1 MYILIGLDDIDSY
14 SGGCTTHFATFV
26 VEKIISLSGIITDY
40 PRLIRLNPDVP
51 WRTRGNGAV
60 AIEAYIPSRK
70 FSFFQSWIEE
80 YLSKYLE
87 LENGFRIG
95 TQPGIIILDGSKLQ
109 RKDFKKLYMYSR
121 NAMYKIISVNVL
133 EKMMSSFKDK
143 ILYFF
148 NLYGKR
154 GLIGAL
160 AAVGN
165 YLPKDHTY
173 ELLVYRN
180 FLERSEARKINIFP
194 DISYEDENTFAHVDL
209 ETNKPIWSP
218 HGPDPVI
225 LGIRGNKISSILSI
239 FSRIKKYISFDRWM
253 IFLTNQGTDEHLLA
267 YEDSKDE
274 LNAYSQFYGVAEING
289 IPIKERGGHLKVES
303 KIDRYSV
310 DLIAY
315 EPSGYLRKVIETLE
329 PNIHIKV
336 GGSLKYSSVKKGTMI
351 LNLQKAYNETSH
363 ITIYKK
369 INPKCPR
376 CGSSMESIGLH
387 KGYVCKKCKYHIST
401 DIKPTVDQIKWIP
414 QISLPPYRSIRHLS
428 KPLKRYGREY
438 NTRFK
443 GIKSYFW
450 YSSAKNSS
458 DNSAKEIDLS

>member
-26 VEKIISLSGIITDY
+26 VEKIISLKGVITDY

-60 AIEAYIPSRK
+60 AIEAYIPSK
-70 FSFFQSWIEE
+70 NFSFLQSWMER
-80 YLSKYLE
+80 YLNKYLE
-87 LENGFRIG
+87 LENGFSVG

-109 RKDFKKLYMYSR
+109 RKDFKKMYMYSR
-121 NAMYKIISVNVL
+121 NAMYKIISSEVL
-133 EKMMSSFKDK
+133 EKTIASFKDK
-143 ILYFF
+143 ILYLF

-165 YLPKDHTY
+165 YLPTDHTY

-180 FLERSEARKINIFP
+180 FLERSKSRRINIIP
-194 DISYEDENTFAHVDL
+194 DTSYEDENTFAHVDL

-225 LGIRGNKISSILSI
+225 LGIRGNKVSSILSI
-239 FSRIKKYISFDRWM
+239 FNRIKRHITFNRWM
-253 IFLTNQGTDEHLLA
+253 IFLTNQGTDEHLIA
-267 YEDSKDE
+267 YEDSQDE
-274 LNAYSQFYGVAEING
+274 LNAYSQFYGIAEING
-289 IPIKERGGHLKVES
+289 APVKERGGHLKIEGR
-303 KIDRYSV
+303 INNRLV

-315 EPSGYLRKVIETLE
+315 EPSGYLRKIIETLE

-336 GGSLKYSSVKKGTMI
+336 GGSLKYSSVKKEKMI
-351 LNLQKAYNETSH
+351 LNLQKIYNETPL
-363 ITIYKK
+363 ITMYRK

-376 CGSSMESIGLH
+376 CGSSMESIGTY
-387 KGYVCKKCKYHIST
+387 KGYICKKCKYHIYT
-401 DIKPTVDQIKWIP
+401 DIKPTVDKIKWIP

-438 NTRFK
+438 NIRFK
-443 GIKSYFW
+443 GIKNRLW
-450 YSSAKNSS
+450 YGFIENSS
-458 DNSAKEIDLS
+458 SGSAEETNFT